1 MSTLPA
7 TPADDGFERHYAEKI
22 WALVPETYRNED
34 GLAARRD
41 VGVRRDHC
49 PGRDDVRSVPGRQL
63 VRTRP
68 S

>member
-34 GLAARRD
+34 GLAPRRFKS
-41 VGVRRDHC
+41 RA
-49 PGRDDVRSVPGRQL
+49 S
-63 VRTRP
+63 RP
-68 S
+68 PERWGGG